1 MSDLRYPVGPYQSR
15 TELTPAERRQGI
27 SWVWLMPVL
36 AVLVA
41 LGMVW
46 QTYANRGPMITV
58 TFPSA
63 SGIEF

>member
-1 MSDLRYPVGPYQSR
+1 
-15 TELTPAERRQGI
+15 I
-27 SWVWLMPVL
+27 SWVWLMPLL

-46 QTYANRGPMITV
+46 QTYANRGPMIVV

-63 SGIEF
+63 SGIEAGQTPLRFRELDVGTVEEVTFS